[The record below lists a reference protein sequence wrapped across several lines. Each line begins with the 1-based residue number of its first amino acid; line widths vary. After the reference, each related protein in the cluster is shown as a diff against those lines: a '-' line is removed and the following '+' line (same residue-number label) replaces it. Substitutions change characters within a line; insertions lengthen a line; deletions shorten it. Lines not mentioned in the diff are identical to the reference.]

1 MGFKVILVTQ
11 ETQHPPFNV
20 ETYEEGV
27 ELVKSSL
34 ADGALHRK
42 EKSMFGGEVEYTY
55 QLGPGTIFRVLSEE
69 RESELAK
76 EQKAAQQNASQG
88 LINPPAELEKKLWK
102 LVIQLGGAHLDPP
115 LGFDTEID
123 AAAAAHAAARHG
135 RLTHEFMEGADYF
148 GMNTGPGTV
157 FMVMTSD
164 EHDARRRQQ
173 IEMLMQQAAQE
184 RAKQSNIFLP
194 GRGS

>member
-1 MGFKVILVTQ
+1 MKPDKEDQTLWALWAADCAERVLPCF
-11 ETQHPPFNV
+11 ETQCPDDERPRNAV
-20 ETYEEGV
+20 EAGRAWARGQISCGEARAAA
-27 ELVKSSL
+27 L
-34 ADGALHRK
+34 AAHAADD
-42 EKSMFGGEVEYTY
+42 
-55 QLGPGTIFRVLSEE
+55 
-69 RESELAK
+69 LAAC
-76 EQKAAQQNASQG
+76 AA
-88 LINPPAELEKKLWK
+88 
-102 LVIQLGGAHLDPP
+102 VR
-115 LGFDTEID
+115 
-123 AAAAAHAAARHG
+123 AAAHAAARHG

>member
-11 ETQHPPFNV
+11 GTQHPPFNV

-27 ELVKSSL
+27 DLVKDSL
-34 ADGALHRK
+34 ESGSLLRK
-42 EKSMFGGEVEYTY
+42 EESMFGGEVEYIY

-69 RESELAK
+69 RENTLAK
-76 EQKAAQQNASQG
+76 EQKAAQRNASQG
-88 LINPPAELEKKLWK
+88 LIHPPAELDKKPWK
-102 LVIQLGGAHLDPP
+102 LVIQLGSAHLEPP
-115 LGFDTEID
+115 LGFDSEGD
-123 AAAAAHAAARHG
+123 ASGAARAGARHG
-135 RLTHEFMEGADYF
+135 RLTHELKDGEDFF

-157 FMVMTSD
+157 FMVMTSE

-173 IEMLMQQAAQE
+173 IEMLMQQAAQQ
-184 RAKQSNIFLP
+184 RAQQSKILLP